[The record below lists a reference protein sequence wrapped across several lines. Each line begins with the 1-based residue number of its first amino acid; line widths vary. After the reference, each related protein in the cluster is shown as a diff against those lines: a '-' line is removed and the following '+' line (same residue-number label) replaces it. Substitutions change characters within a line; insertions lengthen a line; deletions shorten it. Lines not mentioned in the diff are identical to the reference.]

1 MARHRKPVIEGIPR
15 PLTAVYEKACRLVVE
30 STYGPMAGR
39 ITAHM
44 PTGVILDLGTGPG
57 YLPIEMAKSAPKI
70 RVVGV
75 DLNLGLIRRARR
87 NARHAGV
94 SDRVRFE
101 TGHAAGLRF
110 ADRSFDMVCS
120 TGMLH
125 MVKDP
130 AAVLREC
137 CRVLKPG
144 GEAWIFD
151 PAQVASGVDRDRY
164 LASLTPVEKLIF
176 RCFPLYTRIN
186 PPNRY
191 DRRQIDAMVTA
202 TAFHMVQL
210 SMAGREIEMILRKE

>member
-1 MARHRKPVIEGIPR
+1 MARHRKPAIEGIPR
-15 PLTAVYEKACRLVVE
+15 LLTTVYEKACRLVVE
-30 STYGPMAGR
+30 SYYGPMAGR
-39 ITAHM
+39 ITARLS
-44 PTGVILDLGTGPG
+44 TGVILDLGTGPG
-57 YLPIEMAKSAPKI
+57 YLPIEMARIAPNI

-75 DLNLGLIRRARR
+75 DLNLGLIRSARR
-87 NARHAGV
+87 NARQAGV
-94 SDRVRFE
+94 SHRVRFE

-110 ADRSFDMVCS
+110 ADRTFDRVCS

-151 PAQVASGVDRDRY
+151 PAKVASGADRNRY

-176 RCFPLYTRIN
+176 RCFHLYTRIN

-191 DRRQIDAMVTA
+191 SRWQIDAMVA
-202 TAFHMVQL
+202 AADFRVVHL
-210 SMAGREIEMILRKE
+210 SVTGREIEMVLRKQ